1 VTVGKSSTIILN
13 FDLEIF
19 GFLLKMAKTSVVSHF
34 VAVSD
39 LSKPPTE
46 QEGILIEVSGT
57 GDTQKNRAKAL
68 DIVQE
73 MWEKEEIDM
82 NRFPDGL
89 TPDHIFY
96 VPNDSTQIKSTKT
109 VSDSQKLLP
118 IVQGAQE
125 IIQLTKLQLEVQEA
139 SEQAEQYIPIIKVVL
154 ERSRPLTIE
163 EKELAKDKKYGKTI
177 ERLGS
182 IVAEQEE
189 FQESC
194 SGNGSLVLNAIA
206 WQLSQGTEPQA
217 EKN

>member
-1 VTVGKSSTIILN
+1 
-13 FDLEIF
+13 
-19 GFLLKMAKTSVVSHF
+19 MAKTPAVSHF

-39 LSKPPTE
+39 LSKPAAE
-46 QEGILIEVSGT
+46 QEGILIEVAGT
-57 GDTQKNRAKAL
+57 GDNQKNRAKAL

-73 MWEKEEIDM
+73 MWEKEEIDV

-96 VPNDSTQIKSTKT
+96 VPNDSPQVNSKT

-154 ERSRPLTIE
+154 ERSRPLTTE

-189 FQESC
+189 FQETC

-206 WQLSQGTEPQA
+206 WQLGQGIEPQA
-217 EKN
+217 DKN

>member
-1 VTVGKSSTIILN
+1 
-13 FDLEIF
+13 
-19 GFLLKMAKTSVVSHF
+19 MAKTSVVSHF

-39 LSKPPTE
+39 LSKPAAE

-73 MWEKEEIDM
+73 MWEKEEIDQ
-82 NRFPDGL
+82 NSFPDGL

-96 VPNDSTQIKSTKT
+96 VPTDSPSVTASKT
-109 VSDSQKLLP
+109 VSDSQELLP
-118 IVQGAQE
+118 IVQGAKE

-139 SEQAEQYIPIIKVVL
+139 SEQVEQYIPIIKVVL
-154 ERSRPLTIE
+154 ERSRPLTTE

-194 SGNGSLVLNAIA
+194 SGNGNLVLNAIA
-206 WQLSQGTEPQA
+206 WQLSQSLSQTVKPKA

>member
-1 VTVGKSSTIILN
+1 
-13 FDLEIF
+13 
-19 GFLLKMAKTSVVSHF
+19 MAKTSAVSHF

-39 LSKPPTE
+39 LSKPVTE

-57 GDTQKNRAKAL
+57 GDNKKNRAKAL

-73 MWEKEEIDM
+73 MWEKEEIDVE
-82 NRFPDGL
+82 RFPDGL

-96 VPNDSTQIKSTKT
+96 VPNDSPQVNSKT
-109 VSDSQKLLP
+109 VSDSQELLP

-154 ERSRPLTIE
+154 ERSRPLTTE

-206 WQLSQGTEPQA
+206 WQLSQGAEPQS

>member
-1 VTVGKSSTIILN
+1 
-13 FDLEIF
+13 
-19 GFLLKMAKTSVVSHF
+19 MAKTSAVSHF

-39 LSKPPTE
+39 LSKPVTE

-57 GDTQKNRAKAL
+57 GDNKKNRAKAL

-73 MWEKEEIDM
+73 MWEKEEIDV
-82 NRFPDGL
+82 NQFPDGL

-96 VPNDSTQIKSTKT
+96 VPTDSPQVKSSKT
-109 VSDSQKLLP
+109 VSDSQELLP

-139 SEQAEQYIPIIKVVL
+139 SEQAEQYIPIIQVVL
-154 ERSRPLTIE
+154 ERSRPLTTE

-189 FQESC
+189 FQENC

-206 WQLSQGTEPQA
+206 WQLSQGAEPQA

>member
-1 VTVGKSSTIILN
+1 
-13 FDLEIF
+13 
-19 GFLLKMAKTSVVSHF
+19 MAKTSAVSHF

-39 LSKPPTE
+39 LSKPVTE
-46 QEGILIEVSGT
+46 QEGILIEVAGT
-57 GDTQKNRAKAL
+57 GDNKKNRAKAL

-73 MWEKEEIDM
+73 MWEKEEIDVES
-82 NRFPDGL
+82 FPDGL

-96 VPNDSTQIKSTKT
+96 VPTDSPQVKSSRT
-109 VSDSQKLLP
+109 VSDSQELLP

-139 SEQAEQYIPIIKVVL
+139 SEQAEQYIPIIQVVL
-154 ERSRPLTIE
+154 ERSRPLTTE

-189 FQESC
+189 FQATC

-206 WQLSQGTEPQA
+206 WQLSQGAEPQA

>member
-1 VTVGKSSTIILN
+1 
-13 FDLEIF
+13 
-19 GFLLKMAKTSVVSHF
+19 MAKTSAVSHF

-39 LSKPPTE
+39 LSKPVTE

-57 GDTQKNRAKAL
+57 GDNKKNRAKAL

-73 MWEKEEIDM
+73 MWEKEEIDV
-82 NRFPDGL
+82 NQFPDGL

-96 VPNDSTQIKSTKT
+96 VPTDSPQVKSSKT
-109 VSDSQKLLP
+109 VSDSQELLP

-154 ERSRPLTIE
+154 ERSRPLTTE
-163 EKELAKDKKYGKTI
+163 EKELARDKKYGKTI
-177 ERLGS
+177 EKLGS

-189 FQESC
+189 FQENC

-206 WQLSQGTEPQA
+206 WQLSQGAEPQA

>member
-1 VTVGKSSTIILN
+1 MT
-13 FDLEIF
+13 
-19 GFLLKMAKTSVVSHF
+19 KTPAVAHF

-39 LSKPPTE
+39 LSKPAAE
-46 QEGILIEVSGT
+46 QEGILVEVSGT
-57 GDTQKNRAKAL
+57 GDTKKNRAKAL

-73 MWEKEEIDM
+73 MWEKEEIDL

-89 TPDHIFY
+89 TPEHIFY
-96 VPNDSTQIKSTKT
+96 VPSDSPQVKSSQA
-109 VSDSQKLLP
+109 VSDSSDSQELLP

-154 ERSRPLTIE
+154 ERSRPLTAE

-182 IVAEQEE
+182 IVAAQEE
-189 FQESC
+189 FQETC
-194 SGNGSLVLNAIA
+194 SGNGNLVLNAIA
-206 WQLSQGTEPQA
+206 WQLSQGAEPQA